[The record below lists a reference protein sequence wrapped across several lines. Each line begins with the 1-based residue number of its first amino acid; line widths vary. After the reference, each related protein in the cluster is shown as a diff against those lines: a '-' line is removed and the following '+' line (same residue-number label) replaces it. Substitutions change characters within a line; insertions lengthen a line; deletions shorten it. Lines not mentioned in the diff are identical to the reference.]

1 MNDQEQRAIDPR
13 NVIIYDI
20 QGIERSDYPDMSNS
34 FVVEAYNTELDR
46 ELTEL
51 ELDHFNDECSD
62 VVQEHA
68 RLIAVGG

>member
-1 MNDQEQRAIDPR
+1 MNELQMATDPR
-13 NVIIYDI
+13 NVRILHVE
-20 QGIERSDYPDMSNS
+20 GIDRSDYPDMADS